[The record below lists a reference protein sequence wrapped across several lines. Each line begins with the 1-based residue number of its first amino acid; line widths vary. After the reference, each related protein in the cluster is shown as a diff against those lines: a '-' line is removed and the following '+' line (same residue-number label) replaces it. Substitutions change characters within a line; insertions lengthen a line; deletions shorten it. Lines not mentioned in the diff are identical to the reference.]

1 MLKHSYFALGGLLSV
16 CLFASPAFA
25 HEAVGPNGGKLVDAG
40 SYHVELV
47 AKGRTAD
54 VFLTDANDKPV
65 PAAGFKGTAI
75 LVVDGK
81 PQRLILTPADG
92 NRLTGAAGVDL
103 PKAPKGAV
111 QIQPP
116 AGAMVQ
122 GKF

>member
-1 MLKHSYFALGGLLSV
+1 MIKHYYVALA

-25 HEAVGPNGGKLVDAG
+25 HETTGPNGGKLVDAG

-47 AKGRTAD
+47 AKGRNVD
-54 VFLTDANDKPV
+54 VFLTDAADKPV
-65 PAAGFKGTAI
+65 PAVGFKGTAI

-81 PQRLILTPADG
+81 PQRLVLAPADG
-92 NRLTGAAGVDL
+92 NRLTGAALVDL

-116 AGAMVQ
+116 GGAMAQ

>member
-1 MLKHSYFALGGLLSV
+1 MLKHLYVALAF
-16 CLFASPAFA
+16 LFVSPAFA
-25 HEAVGPNGGKLVDAG
+25 HETTGPNGGKVVDAG

-47 AKGRTAD
+47 AKGRNVD
-54 VFLTDANDKPV
+54 VFLTDAADKAV

-81 PQRLILTPADG
+81 PQRLVLAPADG
-92 NRLTGAAGVDL
+92 NRLSGAAAVDL
-103 PKAPKGAV
+103 PNAPKGAV

-116 AGAMVQ
+116 GGAMVQ

>member
-1 MLKHSYFALGGLLSV
+1 MLKHFYVALA

-25 HEAVGPNGGKLVDAG
+25 HEAIGPNGGKLVDAG

-47 AKGRTAD
+47 AKGRVVNVYLSDSAD
-54 VFLTDANDKPV
+54 KAV
-65 PAAGFKGTAI
+65 PAARFKGTAI

-81 PQRLILTPADG
+81 PQRLVLAPADG
-92 NRLTGAAGVDL
+92 NRLTGEAAVEL

-116 AGAMVQ
+116 GGAMVQ